1 MPTYIG
7 LLEPK
12 KPAQKNGAVALVYAL
27 EAPNK
32 KAAEGIIVGKLWE
45 AYPAAGENFFNPK
58 VVEDQPGCPRPPL
71 GVFDEQFAIE
81 NEFDVDGKCWVPR
94 EVEAPPTGPIDLM
107 TQPANVRI
115 AAVVMY
121 GEGEIDNGQLSLVV
135 DMLNDE
141 DTPDDTGM
149 RAVIDALVS
158 VTQVGA
164 MYPNAVYNLVSALF
178 DQAGD
183 DVPAKADIL
192 AFAQEWVSNPNEREK
207 IKLGSP
213 AGASKKNSD
222 GCANDIVDLMKLS
235 ARERFM
241 SVLLFGNAPVTGDVL
256 SQIRECLDALVGPNA
271 NIDEEEDRL
280 NQYIL
285 YAMEGHLP
293 VSHMH
298 VEGLNNMLTALRN
311 HFSNQ
316 QPGRRAVSLFI
327 KEWTDNPDKR
337 GELSS
342 TSTEGNGGVSDYNTL
357 SMHTALS
364 IMAVH
369 PATAKAGDVKNA
381 KEIIASRDSVWRA
394 WDKTFRVITGIL
406 DVDTDTRHS
415 IISDGLK
422 NLKLVNNDDERL
434 HFVKSRLAGNPS
446 CPELA
451 NYGQQT
457 ETPLEVEN
465 LGDGKF
471 SVDGLIGEQT
481 ITASNEVEKTEV
493 ATTEPVSDAAALQA
507 KETLDDL
514 GYGVYATEPEQ
525 KSELLQRA
533 EDNAAAAAQLVQQL
547 HADDFQQRAA
557 QVEQAI
563 AEQPEAA
570 QENLQIWKQVQRT
583 DPRYT
588 SELSGVGYT
597 GTSINAEYMFM
608 RATEIFG
615 PVGIGWGFEVIEDK
629 MIPGAPMTEA
639 IYDNGKFVRMEIL
652 RNVDGSLVFELN
664 HSLKIKFWYKADYG
678 DGVLESYGATPYLYK
693 ATKRIVAD
701 GEAMKKSLTDAIK
714 KALSMLGFSA
724 DIYLG
729 MFDRPEYK
737 AENEIEFSI
746 RNASDKAEDVTRLR
760 QELDD
765 KFKTNTATM
774 KSAKTASEVSGI
786 ASSLTRVLGVH
797 LDSARGKADH
807 DYAKYLE
814 SRLNRL
820 EDIKAECLNKLKAG
834 TQV

>member
-12 KPAQKNGAVALVYAL
+12 KPALKNGAVALVYAL

-107 TQPANVRI
+107 TQPANVKI

-164 MYPNAVYNLVSALF
+164 MYPSAVYKLVSALF

-213 AGASKKNSD
+213 ASTST
-222 GCANDIVDLMKLS
+222 S
-235 ARERFM
+235 
-241 SVLLFGNAPVTGDVL
+241 T
-256 SQIRECLDALVGPNA
+256 
-271 NIDEEEDRL
+271 
-280 NQYIL
+280 
-285 YAMEGHLP
+285 
-293 VSHMH
+293 
-298 VEGLNNMLTALRN
+298 
-311 HFSNQ
+311 
-316 QPGRRAVSLFI
+316 
-327 KEWTDNPDKR
+327 
-337 GELSS
+337 S

-434 HFVKSRLAGNPS
+434 HFVKSRLAGNPA

-451 NYGQQT
+451 NYGQQ
-457 ETPLEVEN
+457 PDPQPEVES
-465 LGDGKF
+465 LGGGKF
-471 SVDGLIGEQT
+471 SVEGLTGEQP
-481 ITASNEVEKTEV
+481 ITTSSEGEKTEV
-493 ATTEPVSDAAALQA
+493 ATTEPVSDAAAMQA
-507 KETLDDL
+507 KEALDNL
-514 GYGVYATEPEQ
+514 GYGVYATESEQ

-533 EDNAAAAAQLVQQL
+533 EDNAAAATQLVEQL
-547 HADDFQQRAA
+547 HADDFQQRAN
-557 QVEQAI
+557 QVEQAL
-563 AEQPEAA
+563 ADQP
-570 QENLQIWKQVQRT
+570 QEDRDNLGIWNRVYKT
-583 DPRYT
+583 DAKFT
-588 SELSGVGYT
+588 KAFANNGG
-597 GTSINAEYMFM
+597 GTSINGTYMVM
-608 RATEIFG
+608 QATKVFG
-615 PVGIGWGFEVIEDK
+615 PHGINWGVDVLEERFDN
-629 MIPGAPMTEA
+629 GAPIMQPV
-639 IYDNGKFVRMEIL
+639 KQP
-652 RNVDGSLVFELN
+652 DGSFVKGIVSNGTGGYLCEVN
-664 HSLKIKFWYKADYG
+664 HTVKIRLWYKQDGKTGEVLAYG
-678 DGVLESYGATPYLYK
+678 CTPYIYG
-693 ATKRIVAD
+693 TKNGAMSD
-701 GEAMKKSLTDAIK
+701 GEAPKKSLTDATK
-714 KALSMLGFSA
+714 KALSQLGFSA
-724 DIYLG
+724 DVFLG
-729 MFDRPEYK
+729 LYDDVNYREENDAEFALKNASEK
-737 AENEIEFSI
+737 AEG
-746 RNASDKAEDVTRLR
+746 VTRLR
-760 QELDD
+760 EELDEKLTKVAETISKAVTVNEANKVHASIAREVD
-765 KFKTNTATM
+765 AHRKAFE
-774 KSAKTASEVSGI
+774 AKGDTE
-786 ASSLTRVLGVH
+786 H
-797 LDSARGKADH
+797 
-807 DYAKYLE
+807 AKYLAG
-814 SRLNRL
+814 RLRRL
-820 EDIKAECLNKLKAG
+820 TTLKDERIKALSASEEK
-834 TQV
+834 TQ